1 MNKVAELLRSA
12 AEMLEGKKPTV
23 TKLAEATLQDGTM
36 IATDAE
42 IFEEG
47 ANVYTVSEEGENV
60 PVGDGEYI
68 LEDGK
73 VLVVTSGLVSEV
85 KEAIAEVE
93 EDLAST
99 VKSQGETIS
108 RMEETIKG
116 LTANLSKV
124 KTLEDNNTAMAETLL
139 KLTSKVTNSVLDEPT
154 PQVQLNKNVKLE
166 NLKPEEIRRLKMQ
179 EIKNQ
184 YSKK

>member
-1 MNKVAELLRSA
+1 MKKVADLLRSA
-12 AEMLEGKKPTV
+12 AEMLDREKPAE
-23 TKLAEATLQDGTM
+23 TKLAEARLQDGTM

-42 IFEEG
+42 VFEEG
-47 ANVYTVSEEGENV
+47 ANVYTVSEEGESV

-85 KEAIAEVE
+85 REAEAEVE

-108 RMEETIKG
+108 RLEETIKG

-124 KTLEDNNTAMAETLL
+124 ETLEKDNTAMAETLL
-139 KLTSKVTNSVLDEPT
+139 KLTSKVTKSVLDEPT
-154 PQVQLNKNVKLE
+154 PQVELNKNVKLE
-166 NLKPEEIRRLKMQ
+166 NLKPDEIRRIKMQ